1 MRSNTYFFLFAEYVL
16 GDTSLTIL
24 STKKSDAGTYIYRAI
39 SLGAPQTG
47 LKEIKFEVDS
57 KYHKTL
63 YFVGWFK

>member
-1 MRSNTYFFLFAEYVL
+1 ML